1 MSERRPVVIVV
12 SAPSGAG
19 KTTVLAR
26 VLRDLGGIRFSV
38 SHTTRAPRGAERDG
52 VEYHFVDRKAFG
64 RLRDEGA
71 LLEWAEVHG
80 NLYGTGKAEIE
91 RAGAAGVDIL
101 LDLDVQ
107 GAAQV
112 RRRVEDAVTV
122 FILPPSYD
130 VLEARLR
137 GRGQDDEAAI
147 GRRLAAAGREIDAF
161 EQFDYAIVNQ
171 DLDASVEELK
181 SIVRAARCR
190 VAVVRERARAIER
203 TFEKA
208 KETGDA

>member
-1 MSERRPVVIVV
+1 LSERHPTVVVV

-19 KTTVLAR
+19 KSTVLAR
-26 VLRDLGGIRFSV
+26 VLRELGGIRFSV
-38 SHTTRAPRGAERDG
+38 SHTTRPPRGAERDG
-52 VEYHFVDRKAFG
+52 VEYHFVDRPAFE
-64 RLRDEGA
+64 RLRDEGR

-80 NLYGTGKAEIE
+80 NLYGTGVAEIE

-101 LDLDVQ
+101 LDVDVQ
-107 GAAQV
+107 GAEQV
-112 RRRVEDAVTV
+112 RRRIPDAVTV

-130 VLEARLR
+130 VLEHRLR
-137 GRGQDDEAAI
+137 SRRQDDEATI
-147 GRRLAAAGREIDAF
+147 RRRLAAAGREIDAF
-161 EQFDYAIVNQ
+161 EQYDYAIVN
-171 DLDASVEELK
+171 DYLDGCVEELK

-208 KETGDA
+208 KE